1 MFLMDLFRK
10 FAEKRLDYVVVGGV
24 ALVLHGV
31 VRLTADL
38 DLVVALERDN
48 ILVLLEAMKELGY
61 NPRVPVQP
69 EALLDPDVR
78 ESWIREK
85 IMEVFSFYDPGK
97 PLALVDI
104 IIREVISFQEIRDHA
119 VLISIDGLKVP
130 VIAVEDL
137 IRLKKIAGRPQDI
150 EDIKSL
156 EEGKRRANNG

>member
-10 FAEKRLDYVVVGGV
+10 FTEKQLEYVVVGGV

-48 ILVLLEAMKELGY
+48 LLMLLESMKELGY
-61 NPRVPVQP
+61 RPRVPVQP
-69 EALLDPDVR
+69 EALLDPDIR

-85 IMEVFSFYDPGK
+85 SMEVFSFYDPGK

-104 IIREVISFQEIRDHA
+104 IIRETISYQEINAHA
-119 VLISIDGLKVP
+119 VLIDVDGLKVP
-130 VIAVEDL
+130 VVAVEDL
-137 IRLKKIAGRPQDI
+137 IRLKTIAGRPQDL

-156 EEGKRRANNG
+156 EEGKRRVNNG